1 LIAASRFARVA
12 PLSFTIRKAQATM
25 GFIGE
30 IALVGLALG
39 TLAILVWMGLT
50 LRQAREDRMLEGAA
64 AFERQRRLDEEMA
77 ALKHLQSEVTGRIET
92 LTHSVGQRFD
102 SLQNR
107 VGDGLKENVKETTES
122 LSKLNERLAV
132 IDAAQ
137 KNLTSLTS
145 EVLTLKDVLA
155 NKQARGAFGQG
166 RMEAIIRDA
175 LPPQTYEFQATLKN
189 GKRPDC
195 IIRLPNDPRPLIVDA
210 KFPLESITAFRDA
223 KTDDEKK
230 LATARVKSDVQTH
243 IKDIADK
250 YILAGETQELAVM
263 FVPSESIYADLHEFF
278 DDVVQKAQRA
288 RIMIASPSLLMM
300 AVQML
305 QVIVKD
311 SRMREQ
317 AHLVQLEV
325 GKILEDVRRLNER
338 VGKLATHFNQAQTDL
353 QQITTSTDA
362 IARRSSKIAAM
373 ELEDASVGAENATD
387 KIVQLLPRDP
397 A

>member
-1 LIAASRFARVA
+1 MSFVIDSLLIA
-12 PLSFTIRKAQATM
+12 
-25 GFIGE
+25 IGL
-30 IALVGLALG
+30 IALGVLIRLG
-39 TLAILVWMGLT
+39 QTLK
-50 LRQAREDRMLEGAA
+50 QAREDRMLEASAA
-64 AFERQRRLDEEMA
+64 LERQRRLDDEMA
-77 ALKHLQSEVTGRIET
+77 AVKRLQAEVTGRIET
-92 LTHSVGQRFD
+92 LTQSVGQRFD

-145 EVLTLKDVLA
+145 EVMTLKEVLS

-175 LPPQTYEFQATLKN
+175 LPPQSFEFQATLKS

-195 IIRLPNDPRPLIVDA
+195 IIHLPNDPRPLVIDA

-223 KTDDEKK
+223 KSDDEKK
-230 LATARVKSDVQTH
+230 LAVARVRTDVSTH
-243 IKDIADK
+243 LKDIAEK
-250 YILAGETQELAVM
+250 YIIQGETQELAIM

-278 DDVVQKAQRA
+278 DDLIQKAQRA

-317 AHLVQLEV
+317 AHLVQSEV
-325 GKILEDVRRLNER
+325 GKILDDINRLSDR
-338 VGKLATHFNQAQTDL
+338 VGKLASHFNQAQTDI
-353 QQITTSTDA
+353 QQITTSTDK
-362 IARRSSKIAAM
+362 IARRAEKITSM
-373 ELEDASVGAENATD
+373 ELEDQNALD
-387 KIVQLLPRDP
+387 QSSSEKIVRLLPRDGTD
-397 A
+397 

>member
-1 LIAASRFARVA
+1 MSFVIDSLLIA
-12 PLSFTIRKAQATM
+12 
-25 GFIGE
+25 IGL
-30 IALVGLALG
+30 IALGVLIWLG
-39 TLAILVWMGLT
+39 QTLK
-50 LRQAREDRMLEGAA
+50 QAREDRMLDAA
-64 AFERQRRLDEEMA
+64 AALERQRRLDDEMA
-77 ALKHLQSEVTGRIET
+77 AVKRLQSEVTGRIET
-92 LTHSVGQRFD
+92 LTQSVGQRFD

-145 EVLTLKDVLA
+145 EVMTLKEVLS

-175 LPPQTYEFQATLKN
+175 LPPQSFEFQATLKN

-195 IIRLPNDPRPLIVDA
+195 IIHLPNDPRPLVIDA

-223 KTDDEKK
+223 KSDDEKK
-230 LATARVKSDVQTH
+230 LAVARVRTDVSTH
-243 IKDIADK
+243 LKDIAEK
-250 YILAGETQELAVM
+250 YIIQGETQELAIM

-278 DDVVQKAQRA
+278 DDLIQKAQRA

-317 AHLVQLEV
+317 AHLVQNEV
-325 GKILEDVRRLNER
+325 GKILDDINRLSDR
-338 VGKLATHFNQAQTDL
+338 VGKLATHFNQAQTDI
-353 QQITTSTDA
+353 QTITTSTDK
-362 IARRSSKIAAM
+362 ISRRAEKITSM
-373 ELEDASVGAENATD
+373 ELEDQTALDQSSSE
-387 KIVQLLPRDP
+387 KIVRLLPRDGTD
-397 A
+397 

>member
-1 LIAASRFARVA
+1 MSFVIDSLLIA
-12 PLSFTIRKAQATM
+12 
-25 GFIGE
+25 IGL
-30 IALVGLALG
+30 IALGVLIWLG
-39 TLAILVWMGLT
+39 QTLK
-50 LRQAREDRMLEGAA
+50 QAREDRMLEASAA
-64 AFERQRRLDEEMA
+64 LERQRRLDDEMA
-77 ALKHLQSEVTGRIET
+77 AVKRLQAEVTGRIET
-92 LTHSVGQRFD
+92 LTQSVGQRFD

-145 EVLTLKDVLA
+145 EVMTLKEVLS

-175 LPPQTYEFQATLKN
+175 LPPQSFEFQATLKS

-195 IIRLPNDPRPLIVDA
+195 IIHLPNDPRPLVIDA

-223 KTDDEKK
+223 KSDDEKK
-230 LATARVKSDVQTH
+230 LAVARVRTDVSTH
-243 IKDIADK
+243 LKDIAEK
-250 YILAGETQELAVM
+250 YIIQGETQELAIM

-278 DDVVQKAQRA
+278 DDLIQKAQRA

-317 AHLVQLEV
+317 AHLVQSEV
-325 GKILEDVRRLNER
+325 GKILDDINRLSDR
-338 VGKLATHFNQAQTDL
+338 VGKLASHFNQAQTDI
-353 QQITTSTDA
+353 QQITTSTDK
-362 IARRSSKIAAM
+362 IARRAEKITSM
-373 ELEDASVGAENATD
+373 ELEDQNALD
-387 KIVQLLPRDP
+387 QSSSEKIVRLLPRDGTD
-397 A
+397 

>member
-1 LIAASRFARVA
+1 MSFVIDSLLIA
-12 PLSFTIRKAQATM
+12 
-25 GFIGE
+25 IGL
-30 IALVGLALG
+30 IALGVLIWLG
-39 TLAILVWMGLT
+39 QTLK
-50 LRQAREDRMLEGAA
+50 QAREDRKLDAA
-64 AFERQRRLDEEMA
+64 AALERQRRLDDEMA
-77 ALKHLQSEVTGRIET
+77 TVKRLQSEVTGRIET
-92 LTHSVGQRFD
+92 LTQSVGQRFD

-145 EVLTLKDVLA
+145 EVMTLKEVLS

-175 LPPQTYEFQATLKN
+175 LPPQSFEFQATLKS

-195 IIRLPNDPRPLIVDA
+195 IIHLPNDPRPLVIDA

-223 KTDDEKK
+223 KNDDEKK
-230 LATARVKSDVQTH
+230 LAVARVRTDVSTH
-243 IKDIADK
+243 LKDIAEK
-250 YILAGETQELAVM
+250 YIIQGETQELAIM

-278 DDVVQKAQRA
+278 DDLIQKAQRA

-317 AHLVQLEV
+317 AHLVQSEV
-325 GKILEDVRRLNER
+325 GKILDDINRLSDR
-338 VGKLATHFNQAQTDL
+338 VGKLATHFNQAQTDI
-353 QQITTSTDA
+353 QTITTSTDK
-362 IARRSSKIAAM
+362 ISRRAEKITSM
-373 ELEDASVGAENATD
+373 ELEDQNALD
-387 KIVQLLPRDP
+387 QSSSEKIVRLLPRDGTE
-397 A
+397 

>member
-1 LIAASRFARVA
+1 MSFVIDSFLIA
-12 PLSFTIRKAQATM
+12 
-25 GFIGE
+25 IGL
-30 IALVGLALG
+30 IALGVLIWLG
-39 TLAILVWMGLT
+39 QTLK
-50 LRQAREDRMLEGAA
+50 QAREDRMLEASAA
-64 AFERQRRLDEEMA
+64 LERQRRLDDEMA
-77 ALKHLQSEVTGRIET
+77 AVKRLQAEVTGRIET
-92 LTHSVGQRFD
+92 LTQSVGQRFD

-145 EVLTLKDVLA
+145 EVMTLKEVLS

-175 LPPQTYEFQATLKN
+175 LPPQSFEFQATLKS

-195 IIRLPNDPRPLIVDA
+195 IIHLPNDPRPLVIDA

-223 KTDDEKK
+223 KSDDEKK
-230 LATARVKSDVQTH
+230 LAVARVRTDVSTH
-243 IKDIADK
+243 LKDIAEK
-250 YILAGETQELAVM
+250 YIIQGETQELAIM

-278 DDVVQKAQRA
+278 DDLIQKAQRA

-317 AHLVQLEV
+317 AHLVQSEV
-325 GKILEDVRRLNER
+325 GKILDDINRLSDR
-338 VGKLATHFNQAQTDL
+338 VGKLASHFNQAQTDI
-353 QQITTSTDA
+353 QQITTSTDK
-362 IARRSSKIAAM
+362 IARRAEKITSM
-373 ELEDASVGAENATD
+373 ELEDQNALD
-387 KIVQLLPRDP
+387 QSSSEKIVRLLPRDGTD
-397 A
+397 

>member
-1 LIAASRFARVA
+1 MSFVIDSLLIA
-12 PLSFTIRKAQATM
+12 
-25 GFIGE
+25 IGL
-30 IALVGLALG
+30 IALGVLIWLG
-39 TLAILVWMGLT
+39 QTLK
-50 LRQAREDRMLEGAA
+50 QAREDRMLEASAA
-64 AFERQRRLDEEMA
+64 LERQRRLDDEMA
-77 ALKHLQSEVTGRIET
+77 AVKRLQAEVTGRIET
-92 LTHSVGQRFD
+92 LTQSVGQRFD

-145 EVLTLKDVLA
+145 EVMTLKEVLS

-175 LPPQTYEFQATLKN
+175 LPPQSFEFQATLKS

-195 IIRLPNDPRPLIVDA
+195 IIHLPNDPRPLVIDA

-223 KTDDEKK
+223 KSDDEKK
-230 LATARVKSDVQTH
+230 LAVGRVRTDVSTH
-243 IKDIADK
+243 LKDIAEK
-250 YILAGETQELAVM
+250 YIIQGETQELAIM

-278 DDVVQKAQRA
+278 DDLIQKAQRA

-317 AHLVQLEV
+317 AHLVQSEV
-325 GKILEDVRRLNER
+325 GKILDDINRLSDR
-338 VGKLATHFNQAQTDL
+338 VGKLASHFNQAQTDI
-353 QQITTSTDA
+353 QQITTSTDK
-362 IARRSSKIAAM
+362 IARRAEKITSM
-373 ELEDASVGAENATD
+373 ELEDQNALDQATSE
-387 KIVQLLPRDP
+387 KIVRLLPRDGTD
-397 A
+397 

>member
-1 LIAASRFARVA
+1 MNFVIDSLLIA
-12 PLSFTIRKAQATM
+12 
-25 GFIGE
+25 IGL
-30 IALVGLALG
+30 IALGVLIWLG
-39 TLAILVWMGLT
+39 QTLK
-50 LRQAREDRMLEGAA
+50 QAREDRMLEASAA
-64 AFERQRRLDEEMA
+64 LERQRRLDDEMA
-77 ALKHLQSEVTGRIET
+77 AVKRLQAEVTGRIET
-92 LTHSVGQRFD
+92 LTQSVGQRFD

-145 EVLTLKDVLA
+145 EVMTLKEVLS

-175 LPPQTYEFQATLKN
+175 LPPQSFEFQATLKS

-195 IIRLPNDPRPLIVDA
+195 IIHLPNDPRPLVIDA

-223 KTDDEKK
+223 KSDDEKK
-230 LATARVKSDVQTH
+230 LAVARVRTDVSTH
-243 IKDIADK
+243 LKDIAEK
-250 YILAGETQELAVM
+250 YIIQGETQELAIM

-278 DDVVQKAQRA
+278 DDLIQKAQRA

-317 AHLVQLEV
+317 AHLVQSEV
-325 GKILEDVRRLNER
+325 GKILDDINRLSDR
-338 VGKLATHFNQAQTDL
+338 VGKLATHFNQAQTDI
-353 QQITTSTDA
+353 QTITTSTDK
-362 IARRSSKIAAM
+362 ISRRAEKITSM
-373 ELEDASVGAENATD
+373 ELEDQNALD
-387 KIVQLLPRDP
+387 QSSSEKIVRLLPRDGTD
-397 A
+397 